1 VAKTTIGQKPR
12 LNVYTMMLVISF
24 VAITVGCAVLHHELK
39 KWSDPGSSSWMQ
51 RWWDTSN
58 VQVKQGAT
66 YRAPWT
72 IESLPG
78 RHLG

>member
-1 VAKTTIGQKPR
+1 MAKTTIGQKPR

-24 VAITVGCAVLHHELK
+24 VAITVGCAMLHLELK
-39 KWSDPGSSSWMQ
+39 KWGDPGSSGLQ

-66 YRAPWT
+66 YRAPR
-72 IESLPG
+72 EFQSLPG

>member
-1 VAKTTIGQKPR
+1 MAKTTIGQKPR

-24 VAITVGCAVLHHELK
+24 VAITVGCGVLHNELK
-39 KWSDPGSSSWMQ
+39 KWSDPGSNSWLQ

-66 YRAPWT
+66 YHAPRA
-72 IESLPG
+72 IESLAS

>member
-1 VAKTTIGQKPR
+1 VAKATIGQKPR

-24 VAITVGCAVLHHELK
+24 VAITFGSVMLLLELK
-39 KWSDPGSSSWMQ
+39 RWGEGY
-51 RWWDTSN
+51 RWWDTSG

-66 YRAPWT
+66 FHAPRA
-72 IESLPG
+72 IDESLPG

>member
-1 VAKTTIGQKPR
+1 MAKTTIGQKPR

-24 VAITVGCAVLHHELK
+24 VAITVGCAVLHNELK
-39 KWSDPGSSSWMQ
+39 KWSEPGSNSWLQ

-58 VQVKQGAT
+58 VQVKQSAS
-66 YRAPWT
+66 YRAPRA
-72 IESLPG
+72 IESLSS